1 MVGLRP
7 ILVSLF
13 SGMLLGGAWWAFLD
27 GVVYAPDAFPWIHI
41 LPPLGAT
48 IAFVC
53 INLATL
59 EDLQQKTVVK
69 IWMFVWLTVACIS
82 VGGGIWITAVEY
94 PPDIAS
100 NWPGVAIIVHAV
112 LVLFAALLFF
122 IGRSTLLGNKDMS
135 Y

>member
-1 MVGLRP
+1 MVNLRE
-7 ILVSLF
+7 IVISLI
-13 SGMLLGGAWWAFLD
+13 SGMLIGGGWWAFFD
-27 GVVYAPDAFPWIHI
+27 GVVYAPDSFPWIHI
-41 LPPLGAT
+41 LPPLAAT
-48 IAFVC
+48 VAFVC

-59 EDLQQKTVVK
+59 EDLQQKTIVK
-69 IWMFVWLTVACIS
+69 VWMFVWLTVACIA

-94 PPDIAS
+94 PADIAS

-122 IGRSTLLGNKDMS
+122 IGRSSLLVGKGMS